1 MITIH
6 LGERYMD
13 HEMRQWLL
21 LNIGPM
27 DDTWNLLWDNKLV
40 FKNDADATY
49 FTLIDK
55 EKHLGRK
62 WRGL

>member
-1 MITIH
+1 MITID

-13 HEMRQWLL
+13 HEIRQWLL
-21 LNIGPM
+21 VNIGST
-27 DDTWNLLWDNKLV
+27 DDAWIFRWDNKLV

-49 FTLIDK
+49 FTLMGN
-55 EKHLGRK
+55 ELGRR